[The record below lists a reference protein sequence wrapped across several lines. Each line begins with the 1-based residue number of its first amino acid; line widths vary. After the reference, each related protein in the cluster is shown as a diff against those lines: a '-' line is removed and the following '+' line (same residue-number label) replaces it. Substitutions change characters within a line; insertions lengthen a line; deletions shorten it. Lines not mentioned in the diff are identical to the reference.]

1 MELTEKPQSGHE
13 YAETLL
19 AAANKEQRG
28 KLTVF
33 LGAAA
38 GVGKTCSMLQEAHA
52 RLREGTD
59 IVLGLVLT
67 HGRKETAA
75 LLEGLPRIPEQEIEY
90 HGKMLQE
97 MDLDAILR
105 RRPQLV
111 VVDELAHSNVPGS
124 RHQRRYQDVEEL
136 LAAGIDVYTAVNIQ
150 HIESL
155 NDVVAQITGSI
166 VRETVPDAFF
176 ELADDIRLID
186 IPPKEL
192 LQRLKEGKV
201 YRPQQA
207 QQALR
212 GFFRQGNISALRE
225 LALRFT
231 ARHVDQDMLAY
242 MRLHKI
248 EGPWPASGKVM
259 VCVSA
264 SPFSAQLIRAAQ
276 RLAQGLHAE
285 FLAVHIETPE
295 RRFPHG
301 DKERERLWRN
311 LNLAKELGG
320 QILTTAGTDFVETVL
335 VFGGICEGLSGYGED
350 CCVL

>member
-150 HIESL
+150 HLSL
-155 NDVVAQITGSI
+155 I
-166 VRETVPDAFF
+166 
-176 ELADDIRLID
+176 
-186 IPPKEL
+186 
-192 LQRLKEGKV
+192 
-201 YRPQQA
+201 
-207 QQALR
+207 
-212 GFFRQGNISALRE
+212 
-225 LALRFT
+225 
-231 ARHVDQDMLAY
+231 
-242 MRLHKI
+242 
-248 EGPWPASGKVM
+248 
-259 VCVSA
+259 
-264 SPFSAQLIRAAQ
+264 
-276 RLAQGLHAE
+276 
-285 FLAVHIETPE
+285 HI
-295 RRFPHG
+295 
-301 DKERERLWRN
+301 
-311 LNLAKELGG
+311 
-320 QILTTAGTDFVETVL
+320 
-335 VFGGICEGLSGYGED
+335 
-350 CCVL
+350 

>member
-166 VRETVPDAFF
+166 VRETVPDAF
-176 ELADDIRLID
+176 LSW
-186 IPPKEL
+186 
-192 LQRLKEGKV
+192 QM
-201 YRPQQA
+201 
-207 QQALR
+207 
-212 GFFRQGNISALRE
+212 IS
-225 LALRFT
+225 
-231 ARHVDQDMLAY
+231 D
-242 MRLHKI
+242 
-248 EGPWPASGKVM
+248 
-259 VCVSA
+259 
-264 SPFSAQLIRAAQ
+264 
-276 RLAQGLHAE
+276 
-285 FLAVHIETPE
+285 
-295 RRFPHG
+295 
-301 DKERERLWRN
+301 
-311 LNLAKELGG
+311 
-320 QILTTAGTDFVETVL
+320 
-335 VFGGICEGLSGYGED
+335 
-350 CCVL
+350 

>member
-59 IVLGLVLT
+59 VVLGLVLT

-111 VVDELAHSNVPGS
+111 VVDELAHSNVPGFAPS
-124 RHQRRYQDVEEL
+124 AAVSGCRRTFGCRY
-136 LAAGIDVYTAVNIQ
+136 
-150 HIESL
+150 
-155 NDVVAQITGSI
+155 
-166 VRETVPDAFF
+166 R
-176 ELADDIRLID
+176 RLYCCQY
-186 IPPKEL
+186 PA
-192 LQRLKEGKV
+192 
-201 YRPQQA
+201 YR
-207 QQALR
+207 
-212 GFFRQGNISALRE
+212 
-225 LALRFT
+225 
-231 ARHVDQDMLAY
+231 
-242 MRLHKI
+242 K
-248 EGPWPASGKVM
+248 
-259 VCVSA
+259 
-264 SPFSAQLIRAAQ
+264 
-276 RLAQGLHAE
+276 
-285 FLAVHIETPE
+285 PE
-295 RRFPHG
+295 
-301 DKERERLWRN
+301 
-311 LNLAKELGG
+311 
-320 QILTTAGTDFVETVL
+320 
-335 VFGGICEGLSGYGED
+335 
-350 CCVL
+350 